1 MALIAKRI
9 GIDLG
14 TANVLVYLPKQG
26 IVINEPSVVAVSD
39 DNRVL
44 AVGEEAKEMVGR
56 TPDSI
61 TAYRPLRDG
70 VIADYRVTEAMIRYF
85 INKVSGAVRLSRP
98 EVMICVPAGATST
111 EKRAVIDATK
121 QAGAKE
127 AYIIPEPVAAAIGA
141 DVPIDSAA
149 GNLIVDIGGG
159 TTEVAIISLGGIVAS
174 NSVRI
179 GGNRL
184 DQAIGEYIRKKY
196 GLAVGDQTAEEI
208 KKEIGSAL
216 KTEKNKSI
224 EIKGRDMI
232 AGLPKTITIT
242 ANEVTES
249 IQNELEKI
257 ILAIKSVLEQAPPE
271 LSSDIID
278 RGMVMTGGGSLLR
291 NLDKLFTK
299 ALGIPCHVAND
310 ALLCVAKGTGIALEN
325 LDDYKKSVLSK

>member
-1 MALIAKRI
+1 MAMFAKRI

-14 TANVLVYLPKQG
+14 TANVLVYVPKQG
-26 IVINEPSVVAVSD
+26 IVINEPSVVAVTE

-56 TPDSI
+56 TPEAI

-70 VIADYRVTEAMIRYF
+70 VIADYRVTESMIRYF
-85 INKVSGAVRLSRP
+85 INKVSGPVRLSRP
-98 EVMICVPAGATST
+98 EVMISVPAGATST

-141 DVPIDSAA
+141 EIPIDSAA
-149 GNLIVDIGGG
+149 GNLVVDIGGG
-159 TTEVAIISLGGIVAS
+159 TTEIAIISLGGIVAS

-184 DQAIGEYIRKKY
+184 DQAISEYIRKKY
-196 GLAVGDQTAEEI
+196 GLAIGDQTAEEI
-208 KKEIGSAL
+208 KIELGSAI
-216 KTEKNKSI
+216 KSEKEKDM
-224 EIKGRDMI
+224 EIRGRDMI
-232 AGLPKTITIT
+232 AGLPKTITIS
-242 ANEVTES
+242 ANEITEAFRD
-249 IQNELEKI
+249 ELEKI

-278 RGMVMTGGGSLLR
+278 RGMVMTGGGSLLK
-291 NLDKLFTK
+291 NLDRLFTK
-299 ALGIPCHVAND
+299 SLGIPCHISSE

-325 LDDYKKSVLSK
+325 LDTYKKSFLAK